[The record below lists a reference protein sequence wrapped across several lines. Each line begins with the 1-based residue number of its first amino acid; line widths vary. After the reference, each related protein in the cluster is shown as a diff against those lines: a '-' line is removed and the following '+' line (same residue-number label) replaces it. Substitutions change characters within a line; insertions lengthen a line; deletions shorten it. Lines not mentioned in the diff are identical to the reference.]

1 MKKLI
6 LTMCISLIL
15 LLLVLVYIGIG
26 TKDIITLYCA
36 IIIIFSI
43 MLLFEYLRKKNATGG
58 K

>member
-1 MKKLI
+1 MIKLI

-15 LLLVLVYIGIG
+15 LLLVLVYIGVSI
-26 TKDIITLYCA
+26 KDMITLYCA
-36 IIIIFSI
+36 LIIIFSV